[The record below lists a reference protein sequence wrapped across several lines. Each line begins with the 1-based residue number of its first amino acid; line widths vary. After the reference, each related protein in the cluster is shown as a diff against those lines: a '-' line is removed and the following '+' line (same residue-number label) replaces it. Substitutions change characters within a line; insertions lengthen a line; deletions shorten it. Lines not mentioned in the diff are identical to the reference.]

1 VITHTTPDDRW
12 FVTTES
18 NNVVLVDRE
27 YKNSPDEKARRK
39 TKASFD
45 SFLHQKQATDATT
58 AKNWYAA
65 TFHYAWLM
73 QNDPAQASLYDGLQA
88 SFQELQSQF
97 KLEGRDIELH
107 LATVVKESLKLPRGN
122 K

>member
-1 VITHTTPDDRW
+1 M
-12 FVTTES
+12 TTES
-18 NNVVLVDRE
+18 NNVVLVDAA
-27 YKNSPDEKARRK
+27 YKNVPNEKARRQ

-73 QNDPAQASLYDGLQA
+73 QYDPVQASLYDGLQA

-97 KLEGRDIELH
+97 KLEGRDIEPH
-107 LATVVKESLKLPRGN
+107 LTTIVKESLKLSRGN